1 MTLTETDCF
10 SVDVY
15 LASELIGFTAG
26 LIVSVLF
33 LVLTLRAVRLPGTPL
48 ANVAL
53 ALCALTW
60 NFGGLAKAFTT
71 VLGVAFP
78 SGTVNWPATIM
89 FTGMWLWPVPVLAIW
104 LNHSARR
111 WQQLGCCILQATG
124 GLAALGVLSFHL
136 APGLLAA
143 TGLSS
148 DDFMGLEKQLFSGY
162 GLALLAFGTAMLVQ
176 DRPKSRAAWIAY
188 VMILLGIFGSAL
200 TLLLHQTLSLGPEF
214 DTAFA
219 ILSKKSAMLVLF
231 GSFFL
236 FARFRFADVFIR
248 HSVRILLA
256 SGLATGFVKHTQWSV
271 WPELAARTA
280 SPAATQ
286 LFILCLLATVLIL
299 CFVVLDRLIMRLLTK
314 WLFAVPDYRAVT
326 QRLGETIG
334 ALHHETEIIVATE
347 DAMRT
352 TLDLREAKVLP
363 FAAVPA
369 VERFSH
375 LAAGEVVEL
384 CAQDPLG
391 RQLPVTETELLVPV
405 CPGGHATH
413 VLVLAPGQDR
423 RALVSHE
430 IAFLRTTAVQMAQR
444 FDALRSERERIER
457 LSREALLLQQVA
469 EAELRALRAQINPHF
484 LFNSLNTVADLVVT
498 DPARAELMTLRLAQV
513 FRHVLA
519 HSSRPVTS
527 IREEI
532 DFVRTY
538 LFIEEARFGD
548 RLRVEINIAPEVAG
562 EKIPSLILQPL
573 VENALKHGLGPKIGT
588 GHLRIDATARKDHVC
603 LTVADDGL
611 GPGASK
617 PALPAGDGR
626 VASTGVGLK
635 NVAERLRTLYRD
647 RAGVRLEAR
656 VGGGSLVTILIP
668 WATSE
673 AGA

>member
-1 MTLTETDCF
+1 MMLTETDCF
-10 SVDVY
+10 SVDTY

-33 LVLTLRAVRLPGTPL
+33 LVLTLRALRLPGTPL

-60 NFGGLAKAFTT
+60 NFGGLAKAVTT
-71 VLGVAFP
+71 VLGVTFP
-78 SGTVNWPATIM
+78 PGTVNWPAAVM
-89 FTGMWLWPVPVLAIW
+89 FTGMWLWPLPVLEIW
-104 LNHSARR
+104 RNHSVRR
-111 WQQLGCCILQATG
+111 WQQLGCGILQATG
-124 GLAALGVLSFHL
+124 GLAALSVVSFHL
-136 APGLLAA
+136 APGLLDAI
-143 TGLSS
+143 GLSL

-162 GLALLAFGTAMLVQ
+162 GLALLGFGTAMLVQ
-176 DRPKSRAAWIAY
+176 DRPKSRAVWISY

-200 TLLLHQTLSLGPEF
+200 TLFLHQTLSLGPEF
-214 DTAFA
+214 DTVFA

-256 SGLATGFVKHTQWSV
+256 SGLATGFVKHAQWSV
-271 WPELAARTA
+271 WSELAERTA

-299 CFVVLDRLIMRLLTK
+299 CFVVLDRLIMRWISK

-334 ALHHETEIIVATE
+334 ALHHEAEIIAATE
-347 DAMRT
+347 DVIRT

-363 FAAVPA
+363 FATVPA

-384 CAQDPLG
+384 CTLDPLG
-391 RQLPVTETELLVPV
+391 RQLPVAETELLVPV
-405 CPGGHATH
+405 CPAGCASH

-430 IAFLRTTAVQMAQR
+430 VAFLRTTAVQIAQR

-562 EKIPSLILQPL
+562 ENIPSLILQPL
-573 VENALKHGLGPKIGT
+573 VENALKHGLGPKIGP

-603 LTVADDGL
+603 LTVQDDGL
-611 GPGASK
+611 GPGVRT
-617 PALPAGDGR
+617 PTLPARDGR
-626 VASTGVGLK
+626 PASSGVGLK

-647 RAGVRLEAR
+647 RAGVSLEAR
-656 VGGGSLVTILIP
+656 AGGGSLVTILIP
-668 WATSE
+668 WTASE